1 MSAVADAVPTHR
13 RDPTGTATIRDR
25 YARRLR
31 GGFADINTLIR
42 EGVRERDVFGLQVD
56 TLQKDLPPL
65 ARFDR
70 DARKRDLFDE
80 WLQERVDEDVLT
92 IIERDGNR
100 FIDAAYRRGL
110 EDADHFVQ
118 AIDIDTETGDVAA
131 SLDVP
136 VHERAVEDL
145 YARNYRALEDITET
159 TGRQVGEELAEGLAA
174 GENPTTVAR
183 RLTDRVDSI
192 GKTRATVLART
203 EIINAHSEAALTRY
217 EQLGV
222 GGVTVQ
228 AEWLTAGDRRV
239 CPICQNLEG
248 NTWTI
253 EEVRQ
258 ETMTLT
264 EDDVADA
271 VPDGRSAS
279 SFTGKFPVKPP
290 AHPQCR
296 CTLFPDVIS

>member
-1 MSAVADAVPTHR
+1 MSAVADAVPAHR

-56 TLQKDLPPL
+56 TLQDDLPPL

-70 DARKRDLFDE
+70 DARKRDLFNE
-80 WLQERVDEDVLT
+80 WLQERLNEDVLT
-92 IIERDGNR
+92 VIERDGNR

-110 EDADHFVQ
+110 EDADRFVE
-118 AIDIDTETGDVAA
+118 AGDIGTGAGEVAA

-136 VHERAVEDL
+136 VHERAVKDL
-145 YARNYRALEDITET
+145 YARNFQALKDISAGV
-159 TGRQVGEELAEGLAA
+159 GRQVGGELAEGLAA
-174 GENPTTVAR
+174 GENPTKVAR

-228 AEWLTAGDRRV
+228 AE
-239 CPICQNLEG
+239 
-248 NTWTI
+248 
-253 EEVRQ
+253 
-258 ETMTLT
+258 
-264 EDDVADA
+264 
-271 VPDGRSAS
+271 
-279 SFTGKFPVKPP
+279 
-290 AHPQCR
+290 
-296 CTLFPDVIS
+296 